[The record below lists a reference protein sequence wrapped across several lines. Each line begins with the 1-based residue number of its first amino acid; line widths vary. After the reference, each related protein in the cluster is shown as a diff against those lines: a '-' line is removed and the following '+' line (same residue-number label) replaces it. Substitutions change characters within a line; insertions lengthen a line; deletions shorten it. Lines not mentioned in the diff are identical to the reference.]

1 MTIPTRSTP
10 ENPVPSRYPLPVSLS
25 HDHLETIHRVLARA
39 VSARC
44 PAFMRDRADDIVQ
57 DAMIKVVR
65 LLDEGKGSLQPSYL
79 WRVATTVTIDE
90 IRRHRRRREDPMEDL
105 PSDPTDPQPTSQ
117 ADSLAQRGE
126 IARAVEDCMSR
137 LQDNRRRALT
147 LYLVGHKV
155 PEAAQML
162 GWTSKK
168 TENNVYR
175 GLANLRDCLAK
186 KGITP

>member
-1 MTIPTRSTP
+1 
-10 ENPVPSRYPLPVSLS
+10 
-25 HDHLETIHRVLARA
+25 
-39 VSARC
+39 
-44 PAFMRDRADDIVQ
+44 
-57 DAMIKVVR
+57 
-65 LLDEGKGSLQPSYL
+65 
-79 WRVATTVTIDE
+79 
-90 IRRHRRRREDPMEDL
+90 
-105 PSDPTDPQPTSQ
+105 
-117 ADSLAQRGE
+117 
-126 IARAVEDCMSR
+126 MSR

-186 KGITP
+186 KGIKP